1 MRIAQTAALVI
12 AVATFGVG
20 CGNSTR
26 SVGAGGSQGSV
37 AAVPDLVARGRP
49 PIPDLPVPIGFK
61 LDENKSVDYAVAGAR
76 FVNHKYKGNADK
88 FEVKR
93 FYERQMP
100 ISRWTLT
107 TAMFASGDVVLDFE
121 KDVERCRVTITKG
134 SLFHRIY
141 VHVRLWTSGP
151 IQVAGKE
158 G

>member
-1 MRIAQTAALVI
+1 MRLAQIAVLII
-12 AVATFGVG
+12 AVATFSAG
-20 CGNSTR
+20 CSNSTR
-26 SVGAGGSQGSV
+26 SVGANGTPGAV
-37 AAVPDLVARGRP
+37 PAVPDLVARGRP

-76 FVNHKYKGNADK
+76 FVNHKYKGNAEK
-88 FEVKR
+88 LEVKR

-134 SLFHRIY
+134 SLFHNIY
-141 VHVRLWTSGP
+141 VHMRLWTSGP